1 MVGDH
6 FRAIAGHHAHGGFVF
21 RGGRHVNRV
30 VANAR
35 AAYDLQVWQRR
46 KNFGREC
53 AVRGHNGIGIGGVA
67 NDILRLGPLKRGDF
81 DVRGACHGEFEIV
94 VLEIGVGDNDFRHGS
109 NLSNGEVS
117 RPIVQRVSHRSAKC
131 IAIGPKRLLFA
142 RVHLLRFAK
151 NATKCVAYCA
161 SEAQSFLRFRKTP
174 GHTFSKARLA

>member
-1 MVGDH
+1 M
-6 FRAIAGHHAHGGFVF
+6 
-21 RGGRHVNRV
+21 
-30 VANAR
+30 ANAR

-53 AVRGHNGIGIGGVA
+53 AVRGHNGIGVGGVA
-67 NDILRLGPLKRGDF
+67 DDVLRLGPLKRGDF
-81 DVRGACHGEFEIV
+81 DVRGACHGELEIV
-94 VLEIGVGDNDFRHGS
+94 VLEIGVGDNDFRHGG

-131 IAIGPKRLLFA
+131 IAIGLKRLLFA

-174 GHTFSKARLA
+174 GHTFSKARLV